1 MRKQYLSAPLP
12 FVGQKRMF
20 AREFIQVLK
29 RYPDD
34 AVFVDLFGGSGLLSH
49 ITKYQKPGATVVYND
64 FDNYRQRLENI
75 PRTNV
80 LLDKIRAVVAS
91 VPRRKFLPKKTK
103 ETILRLIEQE
113 EHRYGYVDYI
123 TLSSSLLFFMKYATN
138 LEELRKETFYNT
150 VRKCDY
156 NPCLDYLDGLEIVSC
171 DYKEL
176 FNKYKDMPDVVFLI
190 DPPYLSTEVG
200 TYTMNWGLSDYLDVL
215 QTLVG
220 TNYIYFTSNKSSI
233 IELCDWIGKN
243 NALGNPFIGS
253 EKVEFNAHMNYNSSY
268 TDIMLYKKT
277 DRSSYKEVS

>member
-12 FVGQKRMF
+12 FVGQKHMF

-123 TLSSSLLFFMKYATN
+123 TLSSSLLFSMKYATN

-176 FNKYKDMPDVVFLI
+176 FNKYKDMPD
-190 DPPYLSTEVG
+190 
-200 TYTMNWGLSDYLDVL
+200 
-215 QTLVG
+215 
-220 TNYIYFTSNKSSI
+220 
-233 IELCDWIGKN
+233 
-243 NALGNPFIGS
+243 
-253 EKVEFNAHMNYNSSY
+253 
-268 TDIMLYKKT
+268 
-277 DRSSYKEVS
+277 RSSVSIYRSRHLYDELGTIRLLGRITNACRYKLHLFHLKQVIHHRTL